1 MNGYIQSVCAGLAL
15 TLVTTAPLPAT
26 LVPSSGG
33 VAQANPQRSA
43 EDLREQGIVY
53 HRKKMFKRALAVL
66 DEAAATPEGARD
78 FDVALY
84 QAKSAYE
91 LLLLE
96 HAFDTLARAEK
107 LATTPAQR
115 ADASELRGQM
125 SGLYGAVT
133 FVTGEGETNQS
144 GRIHFATETGI
155 INKEKRER
163 FEAIRER
170 FRSTDVRLPRTV
182 YLPYG
187 DYTANN
193 VPFTIVEGQPPSEVR
208 IILQVQKEDEDG
220 DNTAWWI
227 VGGVGGAAVVAT
239 VVTLLLLPDDEASPV
254 NYEILPELP

>member
-1 MNGYIQSVCAGLAL
+1 MNGRLQPARALARVLLAVAVAG
-15 TLVTTAPLPAT
+15 PLP
-26 LVPSSGG
+26 LVASSP
-33 VAQANPQRSA
+33 AQAAVPQRSV
-43 EDLREQGIVY
+43 EELREQGIVY

-66 DEAAATPEGARD
+66 DKAAASPEGAKD

-84 QAKSAYE
+84 QAQSAYE

-96 HAFDTLARAEK
+96 QAFGALERAEK
-107 LATTPAQR
+107 LASTPAQR
-115 ADASELRGQM
+115 ADAGDLRGQM
-125 SGLYGAVT
+125 SALYGPVT
-133 FVTGEGETNQS
+133 IVIGEGETNQS

-193 VPFTIVEGQPPSEVR
+193 VPFSIVEGQPLSEVR
-208 IILQVQKEDEDG
+208 ITLQVQKEDD
-220 DNTAWWI
+220 DDDTVWWI
-227 VGGVGGAAVVAT
+227 VGGAGLAVAAAAVAT
-239 VVTLLLLPDDEASPV
+239 VLLLPDDEQSPSR
-254 NYEILPELP
+254 YQILE